1 MAADT
6 SSPTIQGKQVETVGV
21 ILVHGIGEQKHF
33 THLDSET
40 PNIVDAILAD
50 LQARSKDQKRRPEP
64 EVYREP
70 VFDR

>member
-21 ILVHGIGEQKHF
+21 ILVHGIREQKRF

-40 PNIVDAILAD
+40 
-50 LQARSKDQKRRPEP
+50 
-64 EVYREP
+64 
-70 VFDR
+70 

>member
-21 ILVHGIGEQKHF
+21 ILVHGIGEQKRF

-40 PNIVDAILAD
+40 
-50 LQARSKDQKRRPEP
+50 
-64 EVYREP
+64 
-70 VFDR
+70 